1 MRGIEIM
8 KSITIHSID
17 DSLYSK
23 IESVAAEEHSSMN
36 KTVKKILAGAMGQTK
51 DITAGRR
58 KDFMDIFGKWS
69 KKDLADFERNL
80 EETRKIDMEDWK

>member
-1 MRGIEIM
+1 MR
-8 KSITIHSID
+8 SITIHSID
-17 DSLYSK
+17 DFLYSK
-23 IESVAAEEHSSMN
+23 IKNRAIEERNSMN

-51 DITAGRR
+51 DAAADRK

-69 KKDLADFERNL
+69 KEELADFEKNL